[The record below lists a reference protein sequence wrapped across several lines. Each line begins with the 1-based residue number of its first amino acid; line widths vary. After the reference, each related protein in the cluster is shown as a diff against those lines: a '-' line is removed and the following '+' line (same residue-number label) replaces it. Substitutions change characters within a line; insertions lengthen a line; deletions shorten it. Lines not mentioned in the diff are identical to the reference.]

1 MFVVISPPAVES
13 KLYRAHASD
22 LRDFVIRWMPPI
34 IQECMK
40 IFTETQGENSLLGAS
55 VFFTSL
61 WS

>member
-1 MFVVISPPAVES
+1 MFVVISIES

-22 LRDFVIRWMPPI
+22 LRDFVIRWMLPI
-34 IQECMK
+34 KQECMK
-40 IFTETQGENSLLGAS
+40 IFTAAQGENFLFGAS